1 MKHFALT
8 IIITTFACGISDAQS
23 TDQNYIATKKMLNAQ
38 GGYIE
43 SVQYFDGLGYPTV
56 TAATTGEDG
65 STAYTL
71 TTYDGKRREERKY
84 LPMVI
89 GTSFDYMSPE
99 DIISA
104 SSTFHGDGT
113 AYTQSHYDAL
123 DRVTKT
129 DLPGQ
134 KWRDNDKANG
144 TEYSAN
150 TAEDKVKHYE
160 APCGVNSLIRAENT
174 AYEFYPAGTLRKVAT
189 HDADGKTVTT
199 FTNLFDEKVL
209 ERTAAGDTYYVYND
223 LGQLRYVLTPKYQT
237 EKDKALDGYEYR
249 YDARGR
255 VVKKILPGC
264 EYIQY
269 WYDKADRLLYM
280 QDATLRNKGRYR
292 FMLYD
297 GLGRLCVQGLCS
309 DCKRSSKDGLLPKV
323 TYDNSKT
330 GVCGTG
336 YTLSAE
342 YDGKLLTSPTI
353 EIVNYYDN
361 YGYLTG
367 AASGYFGDG
376 MEPDLTLTNAMY
388 MKGFQTGS
396 IVTTSDGKT
405 MATVQWNDIRGNVLG
420 TKTRR
425 PDGVTETERMS
436 YTFTD
441 KVASHERHI
450 DGLYGE
456 TVSMTET
463 NTYSNMTDRLTSTDI
478 TLSHGYGDYS
488 KTVSYGYDQL
498 GRLNT
503 VTRPTTGVGGSTV
516 SYAYDMRGWTRE
528 ISTTEGFSERL
539 FYQDGNIRASYYNGN
554 ISKTAWTNS
563 NDPDRTVSYWFTYD
577 KANRMTAG
585 MYYEGG
591 LQTNNKYNEHL
602 TYDANGNIC
611 SIHRYGKMQNGY
623 YGYVDDLQMTLTGNR
638 LTGVT
643 EKAKAVTDEGS
654 TDYKGVTGVTTTCTY
669 NDVGSLTSDEG
680 RGIALIEYDYM
691 NNPKRIQFTN
701 GNVTKY
707 IYSATGEKLRT
718 IYQTAVPNITVAM
731 GSKHELTD
739 AEVLYKDSVDYYHGG
754 KLTVKNGRLDKC
766 YFDGGYA
773 QASPVGVAIN
783 CKPAFGIFKDLE
795 EEDIFIVDDD
805 GNVIEVETVQ
815 PSQSSSQQSS
825 NFPLHDPISKSDEDV
840 FTFHY
845 YTADHLGNIREV
857 INEDGAVEQITN
869 YYPFG
874 TPFAEE
880 AGNTNPDLQTHKY
893 NGKEFDTM
901 HGLNTYDYGARQYNS
916 LLGRWDRM
924 DPLCE
929 KYYSVSPYAYCHNN
943 PVMLTDPNGMD
954 DYYDFQGNYLGTNQE
969 KTDFIYVTKDFNRL
983 EDGRCVVGIDTRVAL
998 PDADLGSEAY
1008 SKIIGNSL
1016 KMMGINMDNFVNNK
1030 VQVAVWHYFGGR
1042 KITEYYTDDANTS
1055 VGDALAITDREQS
1068 NGALITVNIFPEGT
1082 EERSLIS
1089 TRANIQSLVGDHE
1102 YKGHYIN
1109 KWQHIDNVPDPTYDF
1124 QIQSPIW
1131 KKTTQEF
1138 KDYINKTIKQ
1148 HGW

>member
-65 STAYTL
+65 STAHTL

-99 DIISA
+99 DIMSA

-134 KWRDNDKANG
+134 EWRDNDKANG

-160 APCGVNSLIRAENT
+160 APCGVNSLTKPENT
-174 AYEFYPAGTLRKVAT
+174 GYTYYPAGTLRKVAT

-199 FTNLFDEKVL
+199 FTNLFGEKVL

-297 GLGRLCVQGLCS
+297 GLGRLCVQGLCTN
-309 DCKRSSKDGLLPKV
+309 CKRSSNDGLLPKV

-336 YTLSAE
+336 YVLPAE
-342 YDGKLLTSPTI
+342 YEGKLLTSPTI

-361 YGYLTG
+361 YDYLTG

-396 IVTTSDGKT
+396 IVTTSDGKA

-420 TKTRR
+420 TKTRM
-425 PDGVTETERMS
+425 PDGVTETEQMT

-441 KVASHERHI
+441 NVASHERHI

-463 NTYSNMTDRLTSTDI
+463 NTYSNVTDRLTSTDI
-478 TLSHGYGDYS
+478 TLSHGNGDYT
-488 KTVSYGYDQL
+488 KTVGYGYDQL

-503 VTRPTTGVGGSTV
+503 VTRPTTSAGGSTV

-563 NDPDRTVSYWFTYD
+563 SNPDQTRSYWFLYD
-577 KANRMTAG
+577 KANRMTHG
-585 MYYEGG
+585 MYNEGG
-591 LQTNNKYNEHL
+591 SQTSNKYNEYL
-602 TYDANGNIC
+602 TYDANGNIR
-611 SIHRYGKMQNGY
+611 SIQRYGKMQNGY
-623 YGYVDDLQMTLTGNR
+623 YVYVDNLQMTLTGNR
-638 LTGVT
+638 LIGVT

-680 RGIALIEYDYM
+680 RGIALIEYDEM

-707 IYSATGEKLRT
+707 IYSVTGEKLRT

-773 QASPVGVAIN
+773 QASPVGVALN
-783 CKPAFGIFKDLE
+783 CKPSFFRFE
-795 EEDIFIVDDD
+795 EEGEIIIEDDD

-840 FTFHY
+840 FAFYY
-845 YTADHLGNIREV
+845 YTVDHLGNIREV
-857 INEDGAVEQITN
+857 VNEDGAVEQTTN

-874 TPFAEE
+874 TPFSSE

-916 LLGRWDRM
+916 LFGRWDRM

-929 KYYSVSPYAYCHNN
+929 KYYSVSPYAYCANN
-943 PVMLTDPNGMD
+943 PVLCIDEKGEEVKVYVGTRNNPQNRNL
-954 DYYDFQGNYLGTNQE
+954 YSLGTRLAAHDNPNSIMIVAHGGYAHE
-969 KTDFIYVTKDFNRL
+969 GDYGMSKSILFEAYNPKTDSWNTTEIHNGAELNKFLSANSQVWKDVKAGKKDASDVQIVFYSCGAGDVAQKMSTDENFKGVTFIAPSDKVRVTEK
-983 EDGRCVVGIDTRVAL
+983 A
-998 PDADLGSEAY
+998 AD
-1008 SKIIGNSL
+1008 
-1016 KMMGINMDNFVNNK
+1016 V
-1030 VQVAVWHYFGGR
+1030 
-1042 KITEYYTDDANTS
+1042 S
-1055 VGDALAITDREQS
+1055 VGHINEYGVPKPGTWNTYKNGNIEEQYS
-1068 NGALITVNIFPEGT
+1068 GEKDHLPGT
-1082 EERSLIS
+1082 L
-1089 TRANIQSLVGDHE
+1089 NFNND
-1102 YKGHYIN
+1102 
-1109 KWQHIDNVPDPTYDF
+1109 KWWEV
-1124 QIQSPIW
+1124 W
-1131 KKTTQEF
+1131 K
-1138 KDYINKTIKQ
+1138 
-1148 HGW
+1148 W